1 MVQRGN
7 NGKPEKAVEA
17 EDAIAGSRILTL
29 VAKGMTV
36 KAAAEQAGVS
46 EKHGRDLYTRELAS
60 VTEAN
65 NGLRQQLVSQD
76 LESLRLLI
84 EAHMPAALGS
94 WVEETVPADSTEQG
108 HRRIY
113 ARPPDDRS
121 AKIVLAALDRRS
133 KLLGLDSAI
142 KVEVS
147 NARVSEVVDGV
158 VELVDMFAED
168 DAEDEAPRE
177 LPPARKGAARGAR

>member
-17 EDAIAGSRILTL
+17 EEAIAGSRILTL
-29 VAKGMTV
+29 VAKGLTI
-36 KAAAEQAGVS
+36 KAAASAAGVS
-46 EKHGRDLYTRELAS
+46 EKHGRTLYERELAS

-94 WVEETVPADSTEQG
+94 WVQEQVPADSEDGG
-108 HRRIY
+108 HMRIY

-133 KLLGLDSAI
+133 KLLGLDAAI

-147 NARVSEVVDGV
+147 NAKVSEVVDGV
-158 VELVDMFAED
+158 VELVDGSLWD
-168 DAEDEAPRE
+168 DDEEEQQQA
-177 LPPARKGAARGAR
+177 LPPARKEAAREAR

>member
-7 NGKPEKAVEA
+7 NGKGKKAAEA
-17 EDAIAGSRILTL
+17 EDVIAGSRILTL
-29 VAKGMTV
+29 VAKGMTIT
-36 KAAAEQAGVS
+36 AAAGVAGVS
-46 EKHGRDLYTRELAS
+46 EKHARELYHRELAS

-94 WVEETVPADSTEQG
+94 WVEEQAPSDTEHEG

-133 KLLGLDSAI
+133 KLLGLDAAI

-158 VELVDMFAED
+158 VDLVDGALFEDED
-168 DAEDEAPRE
+168 DGPVG
-177 LPPARKGAARGAR
+177 LPPAREEAPRGAR